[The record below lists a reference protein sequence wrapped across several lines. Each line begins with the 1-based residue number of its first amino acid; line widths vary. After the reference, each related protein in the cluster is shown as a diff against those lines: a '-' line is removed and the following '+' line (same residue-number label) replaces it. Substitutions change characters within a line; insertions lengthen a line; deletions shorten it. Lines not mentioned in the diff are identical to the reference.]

1 MSRTIRELCR
11 LLNSL
16 IFPRLS
22 GTCSRPE
29 RLKLL
34 YRVPPH
40 FLLSSVILFNIYK
53 KSAMENAEENEAGEV
68 LVKPKILTA
77 SERLAA
83 KKRFRTQRRLSTM
96 KNKVL
101 RNAQWATLKKEKRKV
116 KSFYSMSRIF
126 YLNYNEFLNR
136 LKKKVKSSEKRK
148 LKL

>member
-1 MSRTIRELCR
+1 
-11 LLNSL
+11 
-16 IFPRLS
+16 
-22 GTCSRPE
+22 
-29 RLKLL
+29 
-34 YRVPPH
+34 
-40 FLLSSVILFNIYK
+40 VILFNIYK

-116 KSFYSMSRIF
+116 KYFYSMSRIF